1 MVHLISQEY
10 RFRHRIFAFIVV
22 VDRVT
27 LWSKDKFDT
36 REVILKVIENHRLN
50 LVLYLL
56 LFRRVP
62 RSIHRLFH
70 RTCETTLTRVELA
83 TNYAILGE
91 RTADLLAYINKSAK
105 KLPGQFRKGCR
116 LTDLSDVAI
125 WIELFANG
133 TLGRDRARVGRVGVF
148 LSTCRLRGVED
159 GVVGRHFA
167 LL

>member
-1 MVHLISQEY
+1 MAFGQHGKTGGYIESSLLSSLLIELRCGARTSSIHE
-10 RFRHRIFAFIVV
+10 
-22 VDRVT
+22 
-27 LWSKDKFDT
+27 
-36 REVILKVIENHRLN
+36 EVILKVIENLRLN
-50 LVLYLL
+50 LVHCLL

-62 RSIHRLFH
+62 RSIYRLFH

-83 TNYAILGE
+83 TNYAVLGE
-91 RTADLLAYINKSAK
+91 RTADLLAYTNKSAK